1 MSSFTFQNLSA
12 TAKSVGVPLAGVPMT
27 SAESRTYHDA
37 LNLLGAALAGARRQ
51 ATIPVGTD
59 ERAQFELVFGYSM
72 LAIGEARAYWSL
84 VSCGLETPALVH
96 LRTLVEHAARASRI
110 ILDAPEARRVYESLG
125 ASERDLAKD
134 LTLEADV
141 RETLEKQ
148 FAPVI
153 EEKPDR
159 RIFPSMADMLKSGTL
174 GGVDNGEYRTMS
186 QVLHG
191 SILALRQV
199 AKITN
204 NVDEDFI
211 AAATLDGA
219 SRLNLV
225 RR

>member
-37 LNLLGAALAGARRQ
+37 LNL
-51 ATIPVGTD
+51 
-59 ERAQFELVFGYSM
+59 

-211 AAATLDGA
+211 AAATHL
-219 SRLNLV
+219 RF